1 MLCAAWWWCFRTDE
15 KQCAGQLCEPTGE
28 KPIAG
33 EEGVWYEGT
42 GAPRAGR
49 EYERVKGR
57 GVPGERGKDYW

>member
-42 GAPRAGR
+42 GAP
-49 EYERVKGR
+49 
-57 GVPGERGKDYW
+57 